1 MDIKGIVRNISPFS
15 PSGKVDLSQSRAST
29 ESKTDANND
38 REGNGQASDGEQKG
52 HRSLTPE
59 EILQAVAQI
68 ESLAGIKEH
77 GLTVR
82 VESKDGITTVYV
94 EDRDGKIVR
103 RISEAELSLMPGRQ
117 KKSGN
122 LLNKAL

>member
-15 PSGKVDLSQSRAST
+15 PSGKVDLAQSRPST
-29 ESKTDANND
+29 DSKTDANND

-52 HRSLTPE
+52 RRSRTPE
-59 EILQAVAQI
+59 EIQQAVAQI
-68 ESLAGIKEH
+68 EALSGIKEH

-82 VESKDGITTVYV
+82 VESRDGITTVFV
-94 EDRDGKIVR
+94 EDREGKIIR
-103 RISEAELSLMPGRQ
+103 RIPESELSLMPGQHKR
-117 KKSGN
+117 SGN